1 MKGEVMTGEKGGVEG
16 EGMRGK
22 EMKGEVMKGEKGG
35 VEGEG

>member
-1 MKGEVMTGEKGGVEG
+1 MKGEVMKGEKGGVEG

-22 EMKGEVMKGEKGG
+22 EMKGEVMTGEKGG